1 MFIVYLFIY
10 LYKRQAASMATAR
23 KRQVSLADTKY
34 YHCISRCVRR
44 AFLCGEDRVTGKS
57 YEHRRQW
64 VEDKL
69 LALAKVFCIDVCAY
83 AVMSNHTHVV
93 LYVDDKKA
101 NRLSDKAIL
110 IRWHKLFKGTL
121 LTRKYVQGDTLDKA
135 EQLFLTRTVADY
147 RQRLADIS
155 WFMRVLNEDIARKAN
170 QEDVCTGRF
179 WEGRFKSQALLDEAA
194 LAACMAYVDLNPIR
208 AKMANTPEESD
219 HTSVQKRINAAK
231 DAKQPK
237 QLIRFAGSPR
247 KHMPK
252 GLPFE
257 LRSYLELVE
266 LTGRYMREDKSGHI
280 ALQTLPLLARL
291 NIAPE
296 NWLTL
301 TTQFTKTF
309 KGAVG
314 RPSALDGYYD
324 HLNAKRRTSISQCEQ
339 LFG

>member
-1 MFIVYLFIY
+1 
-10 LYKRQAASMATAR
+10 MATAR
-23 KRQVSLADTKY
+23 KRQVSLVDTKY

-44 AFLCGEDRVTGKS
+44 AFLCGDDTVTGKS
-57 YEHRRQW
+57 FEHRRQW

-83 AVMSNHTHVV
+83 AVMSNHTHIV

-101 NRLSDKAIL
+101 KRLNDKAIL

-121 LTRKYVQGDTLDKA
+121 LTQKYLQGDKLDKA
-135 EQLFLTRTVADY
+135 QQFFLNRTIADY
-147 RQRLADIS
+147 RKRLADIS
-155 WFMRVLNEDIARKAN
+155 WFMRVLNEDVARKAN
-170 QEDVCTGRF
+170 KEDNCTGRF

-208 AKMANTPEESD
+208 AKMAKTPEDSE
-219 HTSVQKRINAAK
+219 HTSVQKRIKSAK
-231 DAKQPK
+231 DAKQPN
-237 QLIRFAGSPR
+237 QLARFAGSPR

-257 LRSYLELVE
+257 LKSYLELVE
-266 LTGRYMREDKSGHI
+266 LTGRCMRKDKRGHI
-280 ALQTLPLLARL
+280 EQRTLPLLERL

-296 NWLTL
+296 NWLKL
-301 TTQFTKTF
+301 TTQFTKVF

-314 RPSALDGYYD
+314 RPNKLDGYYT
-324 HLNAKRRTSISQCEQ
+324 HLEVKRRTSISQCEK
-339 LFG
+339 LFA

>member
-1 MFIVYLFIY
+1 
-10 LYKRQAASMATAR
+10 MATAR
-23 KRQVSLADTKY
+23 KRQVSLVDTKY

-44 AFLCGEDRVTGKS
+44 AFLCGDDNVTGKS

-69 LALAKVFCIDVCAY
+69 LELAQVFCIDVCAY

-93 LYVDDKKA
+93 LYVDDAKA
-101 NRLSDKAIL
+101 NRLNDKAIL
-110 IRWHKLFKGTL
+110 IRWHKLFKGTA
-121 LTRKYVQGDTLDKA
+121 LTQKYLQGDKLDKA
-135 EQLFLTRTVADY
+135 QQFFLNRTIADY
-147 RQRLADIS
+147 RERLADIS

-170 QEDVCTGRF
+170 KEDNCTGRF

-208 AKMANTPEESD
+208 AKMAKTPEDSN
-219 HTSVQKRINAAK
+219 HTSVQKRIKAAK
-231 DAKQPK
+231 EAKQPK

-257 LRSYLELVE
+257 LKSYLELVE
-266 LTGRYMREDKSGHI
+266 LTGRCMRADKRGYIEQRS
-280 ALQTLPLLARL
+280 LPILERL
-291 NIAPE
+291 KIAPE
-296 NWLTL
+296 NWLKL
-301 TTQFTKTF
+301 TTQFTKVF

-314 RPSALDGYYD
+314 RPNKLDGYYT
-324 HLNAKRRTSISQCEQ
+324 HLEVKRRTGISHCEK
-339 LFG
+339 LLA

>member
-1 MFIVYLFIY
+1 
-10 LYKRQAASMATAR
+10 MATAR
-23 KRQVSLADTKY
+23 KRQVSLVDTKY

-44 AFLCGEDRVTGKS
+44 AFLCGDDKVTGKS

-69 LALAKVFCIDVCAY
+69 LELAQVFCIDVCAY

-93 LYVDDKKA
+93 LYVDDAKA
-101 NRLSDKAIL
+101 NRLNDKAIL

-121 LTRKYVQGDTLDKA
+121 LTQKYLQGDKLDKA
-135 EQLFLTRTVADY
+135 QQFFLNRTIADY
-147 RQRLADIS
+147 RERLADIS

-170 QEDVCTGRF
+170 KEDNCTGRF

-208 AKMANTPEESD
+208 AKMAKTPEDSN
-219 HTSVQKRINAAK
+219 HTSVQKRITAAK
-231 DAKQPK
+231 EAKQPK

-257 LRSYLELVE
+257 LKSYLELVE
-266 LTGRYMREDKSGHI
+266 LTGRCMRADKCGYIEQRSFPI
-280 ALQTLPLLARL
+280 LERL
-291 NIAPE
+291 KIAPE
-296 NWLTL
+296 NWLKL
-301 TTQFTKTF
+301 TTQFTKVF

-314 RPSALDGYYD
+314 RPNKLDSYYI
-324 HLNAKRRTSISQCEQ
+324 HLEVKRRTGISHCEK
-339 LFG
+339 LLA